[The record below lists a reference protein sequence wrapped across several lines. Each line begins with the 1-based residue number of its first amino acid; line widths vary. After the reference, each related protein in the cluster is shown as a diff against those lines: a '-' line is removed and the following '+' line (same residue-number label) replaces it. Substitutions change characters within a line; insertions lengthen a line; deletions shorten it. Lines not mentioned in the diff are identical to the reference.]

1 MINDIDNCYR
11 VYQGTLI
18 RIFDTE
24 TRLLLN
30 ELRRGAQHA
39 TIYCINFNQ
48 DSTLVC
54 VSSDHATVHIFYI
67 EESNRNKGRSSGFV
81 LST

>member
-1 MINDIDNCYR
+1 MDTF
-11 VYQGTLI
+11 QGTLI

-24 TRLLLN
+24 TRQLLN

-48 DSTLVC
+48 ESTLLC
-54 VSSDHATVHIFYI
+54 VSSDHSTVHIFHL
-67 EESNRNKGRSSGFV
+67 EEPSRNKSRHSG
-81 LST
+81 